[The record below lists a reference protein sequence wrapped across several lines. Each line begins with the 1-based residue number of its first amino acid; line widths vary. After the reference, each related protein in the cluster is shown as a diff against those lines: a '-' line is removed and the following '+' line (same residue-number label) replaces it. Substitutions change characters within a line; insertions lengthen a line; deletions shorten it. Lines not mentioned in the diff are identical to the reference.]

1 VAWGSRRFQID
12 GAQWFNRRRMAG
24 DVSVALPQ
32 LLMPRALVSC
42 TCHASAH
49 RLLER
54 ESSGSSA
61 QVTEQNVNFGLSS
74 TGRSAILP
82 AYPARFSP
90 WRDDRSTLQPSGRA
104 QRLPVALANLND
116 RACGLGRGAAAALGC
131 WDKAAPPG
139 TAAMRRIRPG
149 PRDSEAPSRGG
160 DHPSHWHRRF
170 PDSDGPGPPPRRAGL
185 GGRIER
191 AAAS

>member
-1 VAWGSRRFQID
+1 
-12 GAQWFNRRRMAG
+12 MAG

-42 TCHASAH
+42 TCHASVL

-61 QVTEQNVNFGLSS
+61 QVTEQNVNSGLSS

-82 AYPARFSP
+82 VYPARFSP
-90 WRDDRSTLQPSGRA
+90 WRDDRSTLQGSKRA
-104 QRLPVALANLND
+104 SPATASRVALAND

-139 TAAMRRIRPG
+139 PAAMRRIRPG

-160 DHPSHWHRRF
+160 DHPSHWYRRF
-170 PDSDGPGPPPRRAGL
+170 PDSDDSVVSEQHAGTWRACRRSQV
-185 GGRIER
+185 R
-191 AAAS
+191 ACC